1 MQDSDNFS
9 RPKDYRTMDNNEK
22 VLSEASRAYGVA
34 GVDRLGSERD
44 ILGHAALAAELLQPF
59 SKDLKARGYE
69 PMGDLVNGKPL
80 VEKPLEL
87 IERVQSIRSPNNV
100 ISVMLIGNHSAGKS
114 SFINWYVGEKVQVAS
129 VAMETAGVTLVRL
142 GKKRTMWRGKMTIG
156 NFQNL
161 ERLGRLPGIVDHLS
175 TEFCTA
181 ESAVDKNSIR
191 SLELIDTP
199 GLVDG
204 NVRYPFDIDKALD
217 EIAKEVSLIL
227 VFLDPI
233 GKALCNRCMQ
243 AIERLSTLHH
253 SKMHYILSKM
263 DTVADAH
270 DRQTVVSQVAQELQS
285 RVKGTHALKILQI
298 FIPDKKG
305 EGVGLQSKQEKNR
318 TDPPNQIGD
327 LVGAQFTCFTSTKI
341 QILTAAELRC
351 SLAAVHCGLKSAGG
365 GGQGA
370 GRLQGS
376 PTGWRH
382 VSRYNSA

>member
-1 MQDSDNFS
+1 
-9 RPKDYRTMDNNEK
+9 
-22 VLSEASRAYGVA
+22 
-34 GVDRLGSERD
+34 
-44 ILGHAALAAELLQPF
+44 
-59 SKDLKARGYE
+59 
-69 PMGDLVNGKPL
+69 
-80 VEKPLEL
+80 
-87 IERVQSIRSPNNV
+87 
-100 ISVMLIGNHSAGKS
+100 
-114 SFINWYVGEKVQVAS
+114 
-129 VAMETAGVTLVRL
+129 METAGVTLVRR

-156 NFQNL
+156 NFQNF

-341 QILTAAELRC
+341 QILTPAELHC
-351 SLAAVHCGLKSAGG
+351 SLAGVHCGLKSAGG

-376 PTGWRH
+376 PAGWRH